1 LKISESRLTLP
12 FLQTRGE
19 RKGLGAKQ
27 ESGGEKMEGKDLIL
41 EKDGPVAILTLN
53 RPDKMNAI
61 NAEMRELF
69 PRALQEVQEDDNL
82 RALIITGAGRGF
94 CSGADVAAQAAR
106 AAGQQVDTSRKTI
119 LALVGN
125 FILGFEKINKP
136 VIAAIN
142 GIAAGV
148 GLTMTLV
155 CDVRIASSSAR
166 FSAIWVK
173 RGLIAD
179 GGATLLLPL
188 TVGLEK
194 ALELCFTGEVIDA
207 KEAERIRLVSRVV
220 PAEELMTR
228 AKELAQKIAAAPPVS
243 VELAKRV
250 MWEKIRNQLR
260 EQLIFESYAQNV
272 CRTTQDQKEAV
283 KAFMEKR
290 EPQFKGL

>member
-1 LKISESRLTLP
+1 
-12 FLQTRGE
+12 
-19 RKGLGAKQ
+19 
-27 ESGGEKMEGKDLIL
+27 MEGKDLIL
-41 EKDGPVAILTLN
+41 EKDGPIAILTMN

-119 LALVGN
+119 LALVGDL
-125 FILGFEKINKP
+125 ILAFEKINKP
-136 VIAAIN
+136 IIAAVN

-148 GLTMTLV
+148 GLTITLA
-155 CDVRIASSSAR
+155 CDLRIASTNAR
-166 FSAIWVK
+166 FAAIWVK

-188 TVGLEK
+188 IVGMEK
-194 ALELCFTGEVIDA
+194 ALELSFTGDIIDA
-207 KEAERIRLVSRVV
+207 QEAERIRLVSKVV
-220 PAEELMTR
+220 PHEELMSH
-228 AKELAQKIAAAPPVS
+228 AKELAKKIASGPPIS
-243 VELAKRV
+243 VELVKRV
-250 MWEKIRNQLR
+250 TWEKIRNQLR
-260 EQLIFESYAQNV
+260 EQLLLESYAQNV